1 MPIPAAMS
9 KHVSLPDDERKLA
22 ALRRTRAVAT
32 GALALCFMLFLVAK
46 WLESRHPLFGALAA
60 FAEAAT
66 IGGLADWYA
75 VTALF
80 RRPLGLPIPHT
91 AIIPENRS
99 RIADNLGGFIEA
111 NFLAPGPVRR
121 KLREVDFAA
130 MVADWLSD
138 AKRSDNLARFIIKLS
153 PQLLAAIEETGL
165 RGFMNRRLLERLRDI
180 PLAPL
185 AAGLLSGITEE
196 GRHQKLLDGIV
207 DALAAMLNDEATLA
221 TLRAKIREELPTLF
235 NFFRGD
241 AYLLKRIVASAGA
254 LFEDVKAD
262 PDHPLRR
269 EFDRFAHD
277 LIEDLRNSPAA
288 AARAEELKRE
298 FLERPELQAIGAN
311 IWQSFRDFVEED
323 TRSPHSA
330 IRRQFAAMLAEIG
343 RRLAEDRAVRADMN
357 AGFVIAFSAFIESQ
371 KRGVSTFIA
380 DQVKRWDLKQLV
392 RIIEVNVGRD
402 LQYIR
407 FNGMVIGGIAGL
419 VLYTIERLLV
429 GT

>member
-1 MPIPAAMS
+1 MPNPADMPKRLS
-9 KHVSLPDDERKLA
+9 SSEDEEKRV

-32 GALALCFMLFLVAK
+32 ASLIFCFLAFLLAK
-46 WLESRHPLFGALAA
+46 WLQPDYPLLGFVAA

-99 RIADNLGGFIEA
+99 RIADNLGRFIEA
-111 NFLAPGPVRR
+111 NFLAPEPVRR

-130 MVADWLSD
+130 MVADWLSEP
-138 AKRSDNLARFIIKLS
+138 KRSDDLARFIVRLS
-153 PQLLAAIEETGL
+153 PQMLAAVEETGL
-165 RGFMNRRLLERLRDI
+165 RGFMNRRMIERLRDI

-185 AAGLLSGITEE
+185 AAGFLSSFTGE
-196 GRHQKLLDGIV
+196 GRHQKLLDGII

-221 TLRAKIREELPTLF
+221 SLRGKIREELPTLF

-241 AYLLKRIVASAGA
+241 AYLLKRIVASAA
-254 LFEDVKAD
+254 SLFEEVKAD
-262 PDHPLRR
+262 AGHPLRK
-269 EFDRFAHD
+269 EFDRFARD
-277 LIEDLRNSPAA
+277 FIEDLRDSPEY
-288 AARAEELKRE
+288 AARADELKRE
-298 FLERPELQAIGAN
+298 FLQRPEVQAIGASL
-311 IWQSFRDFVEED
+311 WQNLRQFVEED
-323 TRSPHSA
+323 TRSPHSS
-330 IRRQFAAMLAEIG
+330 IRRQLAVMLAEIG
-343 RRLAEDRAVRADMN
+343 RRLAEDAEIRADMN
-357 AGFVIAFSAFIESQ
+357 MGFVVAFSAFIESQ
-371 KRGVSTFIA
+371 KSGVSTFIA
-380 DQVKRWDLKQLV
+380 DQVKGWDLKELV

-419 VLYTIERLLV
+419 VLYTIERFLV